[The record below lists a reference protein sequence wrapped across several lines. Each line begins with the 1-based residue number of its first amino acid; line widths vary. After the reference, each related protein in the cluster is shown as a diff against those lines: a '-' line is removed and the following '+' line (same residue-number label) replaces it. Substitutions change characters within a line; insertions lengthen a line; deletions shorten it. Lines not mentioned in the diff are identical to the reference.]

1 MNSRVRRALALASK
15 DDFSRTTVFGAA
27 PQRKYLRRLLVFT
40 SRTFL
45 PGFLIAVSTWPTVA
59 QTERLAL
66 QSEIEPSEVHKLG
79 LSQQAILNDYE

>member
-1 MNSRVRRALALASK
+1 MNSRVRRALGFASK
-15 DDFSRTTVFGAA
+15 DNSFRTTVFGAA

-40 SRTFL
+40 SHTFL
-45 PGFLIAVSTWPTVA
+45 PVFLIALSTWPTVA
-59 QTERLAL
+59 QTERLAP